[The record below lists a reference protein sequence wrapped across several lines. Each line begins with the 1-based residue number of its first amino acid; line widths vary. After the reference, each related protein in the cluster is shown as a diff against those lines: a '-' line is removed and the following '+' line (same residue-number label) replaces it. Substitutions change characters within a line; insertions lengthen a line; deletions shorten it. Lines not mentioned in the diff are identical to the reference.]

1 MTSRSPI
8 LGRPSVTPGTGSNAA
23 HMAMPPSA
31 TTGAARERPA
41 HGGGR
46 DDDLLGA
53 QLDEIE
59 EGLDQRRPHPALEPG
74 FDAAVA
80 PFEEQAQRQ
89 REQAAG
95 EDDKVENAHKQ
106 V

>member
-1 MTSRSPI
+1 MMTSLVLSLTRSRKGWI
-8 LGRPSVTPGTGSNAA
+8 S
-23 HMAMPPSA
+23 
-31 TTGAARERPA
+31 
-41 HGGGR
+41 GGPTR
-46 DDDLLGA
+46 
-53 QLDEIE
+53 
-59 EGLDQRRPHPALEPG
+59 ALEPG